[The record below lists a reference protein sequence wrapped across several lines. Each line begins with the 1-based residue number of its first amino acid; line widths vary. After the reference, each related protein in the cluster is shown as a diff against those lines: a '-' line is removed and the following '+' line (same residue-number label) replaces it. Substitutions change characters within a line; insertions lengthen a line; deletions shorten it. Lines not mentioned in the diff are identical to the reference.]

1 MIKRH
6 HLYILTQFGK
16 TKAVRGLITN
26 NNRDPSTAEYLA
38 NESARQVTKMDQTES
53 PQLDHKH
60 TAAAG
65 IRLPKV
71 TPTLAYRRLILM
83 ERKRTRCEESRYARS
98 LD

>member
-38 NESARQVTKMDQTES
+38 NESARQVTKTES